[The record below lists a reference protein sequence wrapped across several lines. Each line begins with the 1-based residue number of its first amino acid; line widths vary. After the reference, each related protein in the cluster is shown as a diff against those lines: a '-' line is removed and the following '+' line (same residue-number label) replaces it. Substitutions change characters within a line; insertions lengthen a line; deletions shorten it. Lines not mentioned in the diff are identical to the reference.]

1 MENARHSR
9 PSAEAW
15 QLKMNG
21 SRCWVAADFFVSRN
35 ALLCASAQESPGGL
49 PVIDEKTRSVHGPPA
64 EAYS

>member
-1 MENARHSR
+1 
-9 PSAEAW
+9 
-15 QLKMNG
+15 MNG